1 MHDLPARERI
11 RSFPP
16 GPTITEARSGKAVAN
31 TERERDWLK
40 ALAVVYNDY
49 DDVSLLYQR
58 HIQLTAV
65 ICIWKQGIA
74 THCCR

>member
-58 HIQLTAV
+58 HIQLTTD
-65 ICIWKQGIA
+65 ICIAKRRDA
-74 THCCR
+74 SCCYV